1 MPAVPPIAIQIG
13 SAAHRAPLVEL
24 VLALALLSFAPAI
37 VVMFTSFTRIVI
49 VLSLLRSAI
58 GLPSV
63 PPNLVVTGMA
73 LVLTFF
79 TMAPTLREIDTRAL
93 EPYLRGQETAEQ
105 AVAAAQ
111 GPLREF
117 MLRQTRDRDIA
128 LFVRLARLP
137 QPRTPADLPTYALVP
152 AFVTSELGT
161 AFTLGTLL
169 FLPFVVIDL
178 AVSSTLLSLGMF
190 MLPPTVISL
199 PIKLLLFVLA
209 NGWERVIAGVAAG
222 VR

>member
-1 MPAVPPIAIQIG
+1 MPSVPPITIQIG
-13 SAAHRAPLVEL
+13 QAAHRAPLVEL
-24 VLALALLSFAPAI
+24 ALALALLSFAPAI

-63 PPNLVVTGMA
+63 PPTMVVTGMA

-79 TMAPTLREIDTRAL
+79 TMAPTLQEVNARAL
-93 EPYLRGQETAEQ
+93 QPYLQGQETAEQ
-105 AVAAAQ
+105 AMAAAQ
-111 GPLREF
+111 EPLRAF
-117 MLRQTRDRDIA
+117 MLRQTRDRDIT

-169 FLPFVVIDL
+169 FIPFVVIDL

-199 PIKLLLFVLA
+199 PIKLLLFVLT